1 MAILVFLVQGTGRTV
16 GAVHTYWAKLH
27 PELKQH
33 VAVHAAHVDA
43 LCMSVGLPEALKALE
58 RMLDICAAQH
68 SQDASQKQSE
78 QSPDLDG
85 TLLASKSHLHQGTL
99 ASDNSKVLRE
109 PLQSHRVSQQAVS
122 QMQRDGDTVSQDKS
136 EQSEVGRDLLG
147 RGSIVVA
154 EQSRV
159 AHRAAQAACHQVLNT
174 AAKAGLASV
183 SKRVLQAMH
192 QVTPLFTYRTHLQSR
207 PFLFVSFPSF
217 SRPAQV

>member
-68 SQDASQKQSE
+68 SQDASQSQSE
-78 QSPDLDG
+78 QFPDLNG
-85 TLLASKSHLHQGTL
+85 TLPASKSHSHQGTL
-99 ASDNSKVLRE
+99 VSDDSKMFRD
-109 PLQSHRVSQQAVS
+109 PFQSHRRGQQAVS
-122 QMQRDGDTVSQDKS
+122 QMQREGDTVGLENS
-136 EQSEVGRDLLG
+136 EQSEGGREML
-147 RGSIVVA
+147 RWGSSVA
-154 EQSRV
+154 AEESSV

-174 AAKAGLASV
+174 AAKAGLANV
-183 SKRVLQAMH
+183 SNRVLQAMH
-192 QVTPLFTYRTHLQSR
+192 QVTSLLHSPAKS
-207 PFLFVSFPSF
+207 PFLFISS
-217 SRPAQV
+217 